1 MKVFTEENLLG
12 WMMELPVGTIS
23 VIANDEAIVGLY
35 FESLQPNIK
44 LEKTP
49 LLAEAERQLD
59 QYFRGKRKSFE
70 LPLFYAGTQFQESVW
85 EALLT
90 IPYGET
96 RSYGAIAQQI
106 GNPKAPRA
114 VGLAN
119 NRNPIAIIIPCHRV
133 IGADGSLVG
142 FGGGLDFKR
151 FLLDLEQK
159 WR

>member
-1 MKVFTEENLLG
+1 MKVFTEEGLLG
-12 WMMELPVGTIS
+12 YMMELPVGTIS
-23 VIANDEAIVGLY
+23 VVANHSAIVGVY
-35 FESLQPNIK
+35 FDTLQSNIR

-49 LLAEAERQLD
+49 LLEEAERQLN
-59 QYFRGKRKSFE
+59 QYFQGKRESFD
-70 LPLFYAGTQFQESVW
+70 LPLFYEGTQFQVSVW

-96 RSYGAIAQQI
+96 RSYGEIAKQI

-142 FGGGLDFKR
+142 FGGGLHFKR
-151 FLLDLEQK
+151 FLLDLEQR